1 MKKLAVDLKAV
12 KKEIHALSKKLDQL
26 SKKAD
31 KLIQTRAAGKAKPK
45 SAPKAKAKANPKAKA
60 RANPKAKAKAN
71 PKAKPKAK
79 AKVKPKATPVKETA
93 EKTVESA
100 KLTTT
105 DQVLNM
111 MKRYQK
117 GINISKIK
125 ELTGFSDKQISNIV
139 HRASKKG
146 KLERVERG
154 IYKLA

>member
-31 KLIQTRAAGKAKPK
+31 KLIQTRPTGKAKPK
-45 SAPKAKAKANPKAKA
+45 PAPKAKAKANPKTKA
-60 RANPKAKAKAN
+60 T
-71 PKAKPKAK
+71 
-79 AKVKPKATPVKETA
+79 AKVKPKATAKAKPKTTA
-93 EKTVESA
+93 AKKTAGKTVESA
-100 KLTTT
+100 KLTPT

-146 KLERVERG
+146 RLERVERG
-154 IYKLA
+154 VYKLV

>member
-1 MKKLAVDLKAV
+1 MSMKKLAVDLKAV

-31 KLIQTRAAGKAKPK
+31 KLIQTRTAGKAKPK
-45 SAPKAKAKANPKAKA
+45 SAPKAKAKANP
-60 RANPKAKAKAN
+60 RAAA
-71 PKAKPKAK
+71 KAKPKA
-79 AKVKPKATPVKETA
+79 TPAKETA
-93 EKTVESA
+93 GKTVESA
-100 KLTTT
+100 KLTPT
-105 DQVLNM
+105 DLVLNM

-146 KLERVERG
+146 RLERVERG
-154 IYKLA
+154 VYKLA